1 MDFSR
6 RAMLGAMGGLA
17 VGGSLAAMTGNAIA
31 APAAP
36 EMTGGKD
43 GLFNQQY
50 GLFGWKPHKIEDVAT
65 AMDVAY
71 KGYWY
76 KGLGCGYGAFYSIVG
91 TMANKYGAPYN
102 TFPFSMMEMFK
113 GGMADWGTIC
123 GALGGAAAAFF
134 VFYGRKEAN
143 PMVNELFRWYET
155 TAFPMYNPGEA
166 AQGFKGD
173 LPTSVA
179 NSVLCHVSV
188 SVWSYQNKIAANS
201 KQRSERCGRLTADVV
216 KKAIE
221 ILNAK
226 IEAGKDW
233 KGALAKQESVT
244 QCGACHSKG
253 KMSDIVKGNMDCT
266 PCHSGNEHLGNKF
279 VNHP

>member
-50 GLFGWKPHKIEDVAT
+50 GLFGWKPHKIDDIAT

-188 SVWSYQNKIAANS
+188 SRWSYETKIAANS